1 MKNYFFA
8 ISFLLFSYISFSQTV
23 TVLDEIHL
31 EPVENVL
38 IFNETESV
46 ITNISGKVQI
56 NTFNIEKDIVF
67 KHTSYKDL
75 HLSYYELKELDFT
88 VKLKESIFDI
98 NEVVVSASSWEQNKS
113 EVPNRISVISKNTI
127 KFSNS
132 QTSADLLKLSGEVF
146 IQKSQLGGGSPMI
159 RGFSA
164 NRVLLVVDGVR
175 MNNAI
180 FRSGNLQNVISL
192 DANSIESSEIIFGP
206 GSVIYGSD
214 ALGGVMDFHT
224 IRPRLSDTSK
234 LKFSGKA
241 MMRFSSANKE
251 KTGHIDFNIASKK
264 FASLTAIT
272 YSDYD
277 DLIMGN
283 HGNDSYVRPEYVD
296 FIDGVDV
303 ILKNINGNVQKH
315 SAYDQL
321 NILQKFRFQPNKKW
335 ELNYGFYY
343 SVTSDI
349 PRYDRLIQYK
359 DDELKY
365 AEWYYGPQEWMM
377 NSLKIKYTEKTIFF
391 DNVRFIS
398 AYQDYTESRHDRK
411 FRNEEIRSRTEN
423 VKILTNNLDFE
434 KKINA
439 KSFLFYGT
447 DVYYNKIFSSGY
459 ISNIS
464 TGIES
469 STSSRYP
476 DQSLYMSFS
485 GYVSYKNN
493 FNKKLTLNT
502 GIRYNKV
509 LAFAD
514 LDTVYFDFPF
524 ETINLNTS
532 AVNGSFGLVYKP
544 VTWQFSLNA
553 SSGFRAPNIDDLA
566 KVFDSEP
573 GNVVVPNDDLK
584 PETAYNLDIGILKR
598 FNDKVQIDGAIYYTY
613 LDNALIRSDYTFNG
627 ADSILY
633 DGEMSKVQAVVNAD
647 NAIIYGFQI
656 SLNAEIANFLSI
668 KSNYNYT
675 QGEDSKNNPLR
686 HVAPS
691 FGSTHLIFKKE
702 KIKIDFFSE
711 YNSEMPYEKLAES
724 ERSKPYMYAVND
736 NGDPYSPSWFTFN
749 FNMSYQLNRNFRL
762 HGGIENIFDQRY
774 RPYSSGIIAP
784 GRNFIFSVLVRI

>member
-335 ELNYGFYY
+335 ELNYRFYY

-447 DVYYNKIFSSGY
+447 DAYYNKIFSNGY
-459 ISNIS
+459 ISNIT

-469 STSSRYP
+469 GTSSRYP

-485 GYVSYKNN
+485 GYISYKNN

-509 LAFAD
+509 LAFAE
-514 LDTVYFDFPF
+514 LDSVYFDFPF

-627 ADSILY
+627 ADSLLY

-675 QGEDSKNNPLR
+675 QGKDSKNNPLR

-774 RPYSSGIIAP
+774 RPYSSGIVAP